1 MTLHQVAVARSN
13 GRSQGTQVRVSL
25 GVHDGWDVAAMRD
38 GRVVEVRHCQDWH
51 RVERTRRR
59 MESELQRPAHPIAA
73 AS

>member
-1 MTLHQVAVARSN
+1 MTLHQIAVARSDS
-13 GRSQGTQVRVSL
+13 RSQGSQVRVSL
-25 GVHDGWDVAAMRD
+25 GVHDGWDIVATRD
-38 GRVVEVRHCQDWH
+38 GRVVEVRHCRDWH